1 MNINTDT
8 QTSLAN
14 SLFSLSSIKEME
26 EAIKQKKSELAA
38 NFFDFICKMTKVKV
52 NDVVQI
58 KLKAPFYHDGEKTV
72 YAFVKSCNI
81 SGGFDLRPFDMEKSF
96 LHLYSFEFSDL
107 NDEVGNKG
115 FIIGNPVDYTTPKG
129 SSELILRND
138 KLEEAFNEIPKS
150 LLDSALEIV
159 QTGENTFHNPDI
171 IKPIGRLDF
180 DKMLFIDYETG
191 EEKAFSK
198 PF

>member
-26 EAIKQKKSELAA
+26 EAIKQKKSELAE

-58 KLKAPFYHDGEKTV
+58 ELKKPFFGKKTV
-72 YAFVKSCNI
+72 CAFVKGCNI
-81 SGGFDLRPFDMEKSF
+81 SGGFDLRPFDMDKEKLF
-96 LHLYSFEFSDL
+96 LHSFEFSDL
-107 NDEVGNKG
+107 NSEVGNKG
-115 FIIGNPVDYTTPKG
+115 FIIGSPVDYTTQKG
-129 SSELILRND
+129 DSELILRNG

-159 QTGENTFHNPDI
+159 QKGENTFHNPDV

-180 DKMLFIDYETG
+180 DRMVFINYETG
-191 EEKAFSK
+191 EEKAFLKS
-198 PF
+198 F